1 MHTHHA
7 TRSPYGRA
15 TFDTFDFRTVGSP
28 LPLHLH
34 VRRWRHDGVVAS
46 LLVYAPT
53 RGEWFEGAGMP
64 EDVRAFALA
73 ALAAYLGNAP
83 AFAFTSGVQR

>member
-1 MHTHHA
+1 MRTHHA
-7 TRSPYGRA
+7 TRSPAGRCV
-15 TFDTFDFRTVGSP
+15 FDIFDFRTVGGP

-34 VRRWRHDGVVAS
+34 VRRWRSNGTVAA

-53 RGEWFEGAGMP
+53 RGAWYEGADMP

-73 ALAAYLGNAP
+73 ALAERLGDLP
-83 AFAFTSGVQR
+83 AFAFTSAVRS